1 MTDIDSNDSSDSE
14 FWRSFEAP
22 SSNIKIQPRIQQA
35 NPSPIKPLKIHE
47 KEIYEKAICNI
58 RESKEEELRN
68 LKVKLFNTA
77 RKEFNSK
84 LNSVKEDYQKQI
96 EELKETHA
104 NSRSIIHKKDL
115 KISELSQFVAAQE
128 IMIVQMRIT
137 TRKLSR
143 QSKRFQLPI
152 EVFTKEVDESPLKQ
166 QVETLKELCVG
177 FKEDLAKCRAENE
190 KIVEENLALKKYVA
204 ELEIKI
210 ATCTNDLIERL
221 LKEKEEIFN
230 ELSKTK
236 AEARKEVD
244 LREELNERQMK
255 TINQLQEELKLA
267 KTVIKSPRYHPKA
280 FEKLRE
286 LNVSREKVKD
296 ENSIELKKEN
306 KLAGDSS
313 TRHTKASINYTFKE
327 YKVFESETLK
337 SEFYGSRSLSRST
350 KLEIIGHKGP
360 RVTLFDESRK
370 RLSKNSI
377 LYYKDGL

>member
-1 MTDIDSNDSSDSE
+1 MTEIDLNDSSDSE

-22 SSNIKIQPRIQQA
+22 TSNTKIQPRIQLA
-35 NPSPIKPLKIHE
+35 NTSPIKPLKIHE
-47 KEIYEKAICNI
+47 KELYEKTISNI

-68 LKVKLFNTA
+68 LKVKLLNTA
-77 RKEFNSK
+77 RKEFNLK
-84 LNSVKEDYQKQI
+84 LNSVKEDYQKEI

-152 EVFTKEVDESPLKQ
+152 EGLTAEADESPLKQ
-166 QVETLKELCVG
+166 QLESFKELCLG
-177 FKEDLAKCRAENE
+177 FKEDLAKSRADNE
-190 KIVEENLALKKYVA
+190 KIVEENLALKKYVT

-210 ATCTNDLIERL
+210 STCTNDLIERL
-221 LKEKEEIFN
+221 IKEKEEIFN

-244 LREELNERQMK
+244 LREELSIRQMK
-255 TINQLQEELKLA
+255 TIAELQQELKMA

-286 LNVSREKVKD
+286 LNVSRGKLPD

-306 KLAGDSS
+306 KRAGESS
-313 TRHTKASINYTFKE
+313 TRHTKASVNYTFKE

-337 SEFYGSRSLSRST
+337 SELYGSRSLSRSS

-360 RVTLFDESRK
+360 RAADFVDSRK